1 MTQTELAQRLLQL
14 HQGSEPVLFAN
25 CWDAAS
31 ARVLQESGMPAVA
44 TSSAAIANTLGYADG
59 ERITREEMF
68 AAVRRIVRAVDL
80 PVSADCEAGY
90 AADAAGVAET
100 TRLLLATGAV
110 GMNLEDSVEDESK
123 LVPLER
129 QVEKIKAVRTA
140 SAAAGVH
147 LVLNA
152 RVDAFFLHGTP
163 PANFFAEA
171 VQRMRAYRAAGA
183 DCIFTPGV
191 TDLDVVRRLLH
202 ESPGPLN
209 ILCGPG
215 TPTVAE
221 LRDAGVRRISLGSK
235 PYLAALALLRR
246 TAEEMRASGTFAPLI
261 GGLTY
266 AEVNGWLRH

>member
-1 MTQTELAQRLLQL
+1 MTQAELAERLLQL

-31 ARVLQESGMPAVA
+31 ARVLEEAGMPAAA

-59 ERITREEMF
+59 QRIAREEMF
-68 AAVRRIVRAVDL
+68 AAVRRIVHTVSI

-90 AADAAGVAET
+90 AGDAAGVAET
-100 TRLLLATGAV
+100 TRLLLATGAA
-110 GMNLEDSVEDESK
+110 GMNLEDSIEDEST
-123 LVPLER
+123 LVPLEL
-129 QVEKIKAVRTA
+129 QVEKIRAVRSTA
-140 SAAAGVH
+140 AAAGVH

-152 RVDAFFLHGTP
+152 RVDAFFLHGAQ
-163 PANFFAEA
+163 PADPFAEA

-191 TDLDVVRRLLH
+191 TDLGLIRHLLR

-209 ILCGPG
+209 ILAGPG
-215 TPTVAE
+215 GPSAAE
-221 LRDAGVRRISLGSK
+221 LRDAGVRRISVGSK

-246 TAEEMRASGTFAPLI
+246 TVEEMRAAGTFAPLA

-266 AEVNGWLRH
+266 AEVNGWLR